1 MFSKSENS
9 REEGIESS
17 IIRILD
23 GNDTGRRDVADATQM
38 DNRTDKAPD
47 VPEPGGGIKLYWI

>member
-47 VPEPGGGIKLYWI
+47 VPEPGG